1 MYAAIDPALQKTH
14 EAQDAESILR
24 ACVHCGFCLAT
35 CPTYQVTGDEL
46 DSPRGR
52 IYLMKA
58 LFEGKDPGQR
68 TQYHLDRCLT
78 CKACESTCPSGVR
91 YGRLVDAGRSLL
103 EQRFPRPWVGRTT
116 RALIRFGLGRSS
128 VFKTGLQLGRA
139 LKRFLPSSL
148 AASVPDVRASGMW
161 PAPRHVRKM
170 IVLGGCV
177 QPALDPGTNA
187 AAARVLDRLGI
198 SLIQVSRAGCCG
210 ALPHHSGDHDGAL
223 DAMRRNIDVWWPS
236 IEAGAEALIAT
247 ASGCG
252 SELKEYGHLLRHDPR
267 YAERAAKVSGLVK
280 DLSEILGPLSGHI
293 AELIPPI
300 QKPKGEAAR
309 ISYHPPCSL
318 QHGQQ
323 VRGQAEAVLTACGFE
338 LKPFAESHLCCGS
351 AGSYSLLQ
359 PELSQQLKTRKLGH
373 LLGTSPSVI
382 ATSNIG
388 CQTHLQSGTAVPV
401 RHWINLVDD
410 LLPAKN

>member
-1 MYAAIDPALQKTH
+1 MYAAIDPALRQTP
-14 EAQDAESILR
+14 EAQEAESILR

-52 IYLMKA
+52 IYLMKS
-58 LFEGKDPGQR
+58 LFEGKEPGQR

-78 CKACESTCPSGVR
+78 CRACESTCPSGVR

-103 EQRFPRPWVGRTT
+103 EQRFPRPIAGRTM
-116 RALIRFGLGRSS
+116 RAWIRLSLGKAS
-128 VFKTGLQLGRA
+128 FFEAALNIGRA
-139 LKRFLPSSL
+139 LKGLLPSSL
-148 AASVPDVRASGMW
+148 ASHIPDARPAGVW
-161 PAPRHVRKM
+161 PPARHARRM

-198 SLIQVSRAGCCG
+198 SLVHVSRAGCCG
-210 ALPHHSGDHDGAL
+210 ALPHHTGDHDGAL
-223 DAMRRNIDVWWPS
+223 VAMRRNIDAWWPH
-236 IEAGAEALIAT
+236 IEAGAEAIMAT

-252 SELKEYGHLLRHDPR
+252 SELKDYGHQLRNDPV
-267 YAERAAKVSGLVK
+267 YAERARQVSELVK
-280 DLSEILGPLSGHI
+280 DLSEILAPLSEKIVALMPSIRRPVG
-293 AELIPPI
+293 
-300 QKPKGEAAR
+300 KSAR

-323 VRGQAEAVLTACGFE
+323 VRGKAEAVLTACGFD
-338 LKPFAESHLCCGS
+338 LQPFAESHLCCGS
-351 AGSYSLLQ
+351 AGTYSLLQ

-373 LLGTSPSVI
+373 LLGTSPTMI

-401 RHWINLVDD
+401 RHWITLVDH
-410 LLPAKN
+410 LLHG